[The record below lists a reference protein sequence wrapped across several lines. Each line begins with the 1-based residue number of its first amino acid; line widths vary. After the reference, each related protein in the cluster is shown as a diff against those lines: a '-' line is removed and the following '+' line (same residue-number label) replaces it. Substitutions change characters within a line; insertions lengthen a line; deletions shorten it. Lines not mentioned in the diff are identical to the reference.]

1 MSSVLSGLGVYTIG
15 VVIGGLLVWLY
26 YNGKEDSNN
35 MNLKHIGHTSRM
47 KRLWLIWCRTVDHR
61 IGKTDDDEP
70 QIPILSL
77 EQANTSLLFRTGIV
91 LINCITCFFIIA
103 NIIHKW

>member
-1 MSSVLSGLGVYTIG
+1 MSSVYLSLGVYVG
-15 VVIGGLLVWLY
+15 GLVIGGFLVWLY

-35 MNLKHIGHTSRM
+35 MNLKHVGHTSRM

-61 IGKTDDDEP
+61 IGRTDDDEP

-77 EQANTSLLFRTGIV
+77 QQANASLIFRTLIV
-91 LINCITCFFIIA
+91 TINVVTCFFIIA
-103 NIIHKW
+103 NVIHKW

>member
-1 MSSVLSGLGVYTIG
+1 MGMMLVNYALGVI
-15 VVIGGLLVWLY
+15 IGGTICYLY
-26 YNGKEDSNN
+26 FKGKEQESVT
-35 MNLKHIGHTSRM
+35 KIRHIGHTSKM
-47 KRLWLIWCRTVDHR
+47 KKLWLIWCRTVDHR

-77 EQANTSLLFRTGIV
+77 SEANISLLFRTG
-91 LINCITCFFIIA
+91 LIIINVVTCLFIIA

>member
-1 MSSVLSGLGVYTIG
+1 MSSVYSSLGVYVGGLI
-15 VVIGGLLVWLY
+15 IGGFSVWLY
-26 YNGKEDSNN
+26 YNGKEGSSN

-61 IGKTDDDEP
+61 IGKTNDDEP

-77 EQANTSLLFRTGIV
+77 KQANASLIFRTVIV
-91 LINCITCFFIIA
+91 ILNIITCFFIVA
-103 NIIHKW
+103 NVIHHW